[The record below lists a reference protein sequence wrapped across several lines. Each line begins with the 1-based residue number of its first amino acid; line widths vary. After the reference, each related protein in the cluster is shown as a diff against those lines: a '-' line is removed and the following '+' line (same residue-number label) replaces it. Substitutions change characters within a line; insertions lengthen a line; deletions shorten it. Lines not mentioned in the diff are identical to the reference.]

1 MNELLITP
9 LMEQQMFDDWCPY
22 TGNPDPRTV
31 WSAAIQAV
39 NGFHLTALQ
48 PKEPEQS
55 MQVTDEENE
64 QFSRDVSN
72 FKGADP
78 EATKYALETF
88 LRNRALVQPEQEPV
102 AWPKPMEQP
111 PLYADEDPS
120 EQARAFRYRAG
131 WNDCLEKCKQAAA
144 HGIKD

>member
-1 MNELLITP
+1 MNKLLITP

-22 TGNPDPRTV
+22 SGNPDPRTV
-31 WSAAIQAV
+31 WSAAIEAV
-39 NGFHLTALQ
+39 NGLHLTVSQ

-55 MQVTDEENE
+55 LQVTDEENE

-88 LRNRALVQPEQEPV
+88 LRNRALAQPEHEPV
-102 AWPKPMEQP
+102 AWRPAFDYDGYDLEGTWNNGKPTEKD
-111 PLYADEDPS
+111 LEFWGNTKVGIEYA
-120 EQARAFRYRAG
+120 Y
-131 WNDCLEKCKQAAA
+131 K
-144 HGIKD
+144 IKGNI